1 MAVTFRKH
9 LDVPEAQGREV
20 RAGDENLEI
29 NTWVMV
35 KTERRGSHVEH
46 GEGKKRWLRQNSG
59 EHLSGRGIARRGPR
73 ISANLY
79 VEEFGESG

>member
-29 NTWVMV
+29 NTLVMV

-46 GEGKKRWLRQNSG
+46 GEGKKRWLR
-59 EHLSGRGIARRGPR
+59 
-73 ISANLY
+73 
-79 VEEFGESG
+79 